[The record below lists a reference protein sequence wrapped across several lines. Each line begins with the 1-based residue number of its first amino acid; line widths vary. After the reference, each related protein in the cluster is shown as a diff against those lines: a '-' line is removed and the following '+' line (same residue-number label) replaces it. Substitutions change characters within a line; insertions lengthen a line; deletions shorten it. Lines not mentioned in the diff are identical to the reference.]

1 MRISARLQ
9 PGDYDGPFAAW
20 RRFAEQRM
28 ERAALI
34 ATDRGSRLMLGQVRS
49 QMAGAGLGRLGNGLD
64 ADSYLRQGRGVHR
77 YADGGFSASGV
88 VFIRSGSDRTRG
100 AIDAYTRGA
109 EITPVRSRWL
119 WIPTDNIPRV
129 SKRFRL
135 TPALWQQNGLDQKIG
150 PLIFIKGINGYPLLA
165 VKNVGVDLSGR
176 KRSARALT
184 KRGMPRAGQTEKQLL
199 IAFVG
204 IPRTSRAARVDVD
217 AIASAES
224 LALPNHFNDAIG
236 RI

>member
-9 PGDYDGPFAAW
+9 PGDYDGPFASW

-34 ATDRGSRLMLGQVRS
+34 ATDRGARNMLGEVRS
-49 QMAGAGLGRLGNGLD
+49 QMAGAGLGRLGNGLGY
-64 ADSYLRQGRGVHR
+64 DSDLRQGRGVHR

-88 VFIRSGSDRTRG
+88 VFIRSGSERTRG
-100 AIDAYTRGA
+100 AIEAYTQGA

-135 TPALWQQNGLDQKIG
+135 TPALWVQNGFDQRIG
-150 PLIFIKGINGYPLLA
+150 PLVYIKGINGYPLLA

-176 KRSARALT
+176 KRSARSLT

-204 IPRTSRAARVDVD
+204 IPRTARAARVDVN
-217 AIASAES
+217 AIARAES
-224 LALPNHFNDAIG
+224 SALLSHFNDATG